1 MTLDQVALYLH
12 VLGAITLIG
21 TGSGI
26 AFFMLMAHR
35 TNDAAFIAKTA
46 GTVVTADWL
55 FTATAAVVQPLTG
68 TWLMV
73 SRGWPL
79 SAPWLAWSIG
89 LYVFI
94 GAFWLPVI
102 GLQYRLKRLATAAA
116 EGDGILSP
124 AYHRTFRLWFAAGI
138 PAFSAILVLLWLMLH
153 NPYF

>member
-1 MTLDQVALYLH
+1 MTWYHVVLFLH
-12 VLGAITLIG
+12 VLGAVTLIG

-35 TNDAAFIAKTA
+35 TQDAAFIARTA
-46 GTVVTADWL
+46 ATVVTADWL
-55 FTATAAVVQPLTG
+55 FTATAALAQPVTG
-68 TWLMV
+68 TWLIL

-102 GLQYRLKRLATAAA
+102 GLQYRLKRLAAEAAA
-116 EGDGILSP
+116 ADGVLS
-124 AYHRTFRLWFAAGI
+124 ADYHRTFRLWFAAGV

-153 NPYF
+153 KPYF